1 MDSATADDI
10 MALVKGMAQSSGIT
24 ICSTIH
30 SPTVKTFKLFDDLLL
45 LGEVF
50 GPDDFFWPCAC
61 R

>member
-1 MDSATADDI
+1 